1 MTALIIPTRPH
12 LFGPHAVDRNLG
24 ATGTVRAI
32 RDDHDADQAPRVDGI
47 DRIDAYRDRAG
58 RSGAF
63 AARDYPRRYIRGEQ
77 IQAELH
83 RLPIPRHRALTVITE
98 PTP

>member
-1 MTALIIPTRPH
+1 MSPIIRTRPH
-12 LFGPHAVDRNLG
+12 LFGPHAIDRNLG

-32 RDDHDADQAPRVDGI
+32 RSEHDQDEAPRVDGI

-63 AARDYPRRYIRGEQ
+63 AGRDYPHRYLRGERL
-77 IQAELH
+77 QAELH
-83 RLPIPRHRALTVITE
+83 RLPIPRHRSLVPVTDATAS
-98 PTP
+98 